1 MDVSLHMLL
10 IVCPLVFLAGL
21 VDSIGGGGGLIS
33 LPAYLFAGI
42 PPHRALAP
50 KKLSS
55 SLGTTISAARL
66 FRSLDLPLAGACV
79 VCSLI
84 GSWGGSSLALLASE
98 KLIQY
103 MLLPV
108 LPVVAYYVLR
118 KKDLDHAGQKQ
129 LSRRKTFLICMPVSL
144 LVGTYDGFY
153 GPGTG
158 TFLILLYTSLASLDL
173 LTASANTKA
182 VNLASNIGALAVFI
196 LNGKVCFPIGLP
208 AALFCIAGHYL
219 GAGMVVKNG
228 TRVVRPVILLVL
240 TVLFVK
246 VFTGE

>member
-1 MDVSLHMLL
+1 M
-10 IVCPLVFLAGL
+10 
-21 VDSIGGGGGLIS
+21 
-33 LPAYLFAGI
+33 
-42 PPHRALAP
+42 
-50 KKLSS
+50 
-55 SLGTTISAARL
+55 
-66 FRSLDLPLAGACV
+66 
-79 VCSLI
+79 
-84 GSWGGSSLALLASE
+84 
-98 KLIQY
+98 
-103 MLLPV
+103 
-108 LPVVAYYVLR
+108 VAYYVLR

-129 LSRRKTFLICMPVSL
+129 LSRRK
-144 LVGTYDGFY
+144 
-153 GPGTG
+153 

>member
-1 MDVSLHMLL
+1 MEVSLQMLF

-42 PPHRALAP
+42 PPHMAIATN
-50 KKLSS
+50 KLSS

-66 FRSLDLPLAGACV
+66 FRYMDLPLAGACV
-79 VCSLI
+79 VCSLT
-84 GSWGGSSLALLASE
+84 GSWAGSSLALLASE

-108 LPVVAYYVLR
+108 LPVAAYYVLR
-118 KKDLDHAGQKQ
+118 KKEMNQDRKKELP
-129 LSRRKTFLICMPVSL
+129 RRKTFLICMPVSL
-144 LVGTYDGFY
+144 FVGIYDGFY

-158 TFLILLYTSLASLDL
+158 TFLILLYTSLANMDL

-196 LNGKVCFPIGLP
+196 LNGKVFFPIGLP

-228 TRVVRPVILLVL
+228 TRVVRPVILIVLAILFLKLLV
-240 TVLFVK
+240 
-246 VFTGE
+246 GE